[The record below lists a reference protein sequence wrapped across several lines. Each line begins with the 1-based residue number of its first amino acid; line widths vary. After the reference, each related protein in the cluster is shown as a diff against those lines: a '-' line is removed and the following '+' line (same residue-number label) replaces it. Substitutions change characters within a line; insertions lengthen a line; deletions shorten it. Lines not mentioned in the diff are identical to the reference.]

1 MNEKQLIEY
10 YNKFNEDKRLNS
22 RHGKVEFITTMKYI
36 DKYLSKFNN
45 PKILDVGAGCGRYS
59 ITLANKG
66 YDVTAV
72 ELVKHNLRV
81 IEKKSDKVKVF
92 QGNAIDLSR
101 FNDKSFDLILLFGP
115 MYHLIDDNDKIKAL
129 KEAKRLLTD
138 NGIIMVAYI
147 MNEYCVLTYGF
158 KENHILD
165 CIKNNELDDKYHCIR
180 KEIDLYSPV
189 RLEDIDKFNKEAN
202 LKRIQII
209 TPDGPAN
216 YIRPYLNKLDEESF
230 NKFIEYHL
238 TICERYD
245 ILGASAHTVDILKKE
260 NN

>member
-22 RHGKVEFITTMKYI
+22 RHGKVEYITTMKYI
-36 DKYLSKFNN
+36 DKYLSKFTN

-59 ITLANKG
+59 INLANKG

-81 IEKKSDKVKVF
+81 IEKKSNKVKTF

-238 TICERYD
+238 TICERHD